1 MILADE
7 PTGNLDT
14 STGAEIIE
22 MLASL
27 AADRGTTV
35 IVATHDIGL
44 AGRAQRRLAMR
55 DGRLAAPVADTPA
68 GDVVG
73 ATATLRNF
81 FKALRKL
88 LGRAVPLGSVN
99 PLPRSSEM
107 KSTKMKFA
115 GATAAVAALVGGGAA
130 IAADRLSPTQES
142 DAVVADAAKQLGVD
156 PSKLDAALK
165 KALQNRV
172 DAAVAAGR
180 ITKAQGDEMK
190 ARIAAG
196 DVPLVGVGPG
206 RPPRRAPL
214 HHFADL
220 DAAASYLGIT
230 EAALKTSLSDGSTL
244 ADIAKEKG
252 KSVDGLKAA
261 LVAAAKADLAQAVKD
276 GRLTEAQQTELLADL
291 SDRIDGLVNGELGL
305 RGDHG
310 PRGAGPSFHFEG
322 APPAGDA

>member
-1 MILADE
+1 
-7 PTGNLDT
+7 
-14 STGAEIIE
+14 
-22 MLASL
+22 
-27 AADRGTTV
+27 
-35 IVATHDIGL
+35 
-44 AGRAQRRLAMR
+44 
-55 DGRLAAPVADTPA
+55 
-68 GDVVG
+68 
-73 ATATLRNF
+73 
-81 FKALRKL
+81 
-88 LGRAVPLGSVN
+88 
-99 PLPRSSEM
+99 M

-156 PSKLDAALK
+156 ASKLDAALK

-172 DAAVAAGR
+172 DAAVTAGE

-190 ARIAAG
+190 TRIAAG
-196 DVPLVGVGPG
+196 DMPLVGIGPG
-206 RPPRRAPL
+206 GHPGLKRHF

-230 EAALKTSLSDGSTL
+230 EAALKTSLSEGSTL
-244 ADIAKEKG
+244 ADIANEQG

-261 LVAAAKADLAQAVKD
+261 LVADAKADLAQAVKD